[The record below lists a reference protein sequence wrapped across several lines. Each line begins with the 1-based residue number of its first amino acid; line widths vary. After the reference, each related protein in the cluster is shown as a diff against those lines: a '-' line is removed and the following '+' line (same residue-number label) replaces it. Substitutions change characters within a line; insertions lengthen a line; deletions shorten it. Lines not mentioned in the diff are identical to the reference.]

1 MIKSKTVIN
10 GIEIE
15 VSDGNITIKG
25 VGEKGKSKDF
35 EMDEDGQINGD
46 VTGNITVTGKGVTIV
61 VNGDVTGNIIGA
73 STVKVNGDHVG
84 NSA

>member
-1 MIKSKTVIN
+1 MIKSKATIN

-15 VSDGNITIKG
+15 VSDGNIIIKG
-25 VGEKGKSKDF
+25 VGEGKSKGVV
-35 EMDEDGQINGD
+35 MDEDGQINGD

-84 NSA
+84 NRV